1 MTETKLRNKQE
12 ENINLYAIFF
22 KYWVYA
28 PWFVFSVAICLS
40 LVTIYLRYQIPVYD
54 IQSDVLIKEEDN
66 PSNRNNNALTAI
78 QDLGMISM
86 TNNFDNELQI
96 LKSKTLITKVV
107 SKLGLY
113 VSHSQERT
121 FRYDIPLYQDE
132 PVKVY
137 MSPEEADK
145 LEGPVTLHL
154 DYVPDRPLKVKM
166 EYTYQGRKRTTE
178 QVFEQLPVAFPSEV
192 GVITFTPQSE
202 ESMDMKVQIFS
213 PNGCAATYAENLSVE
228 AISKT
233 TTIAQIHVKNTV
245 KQRGI
250 DFIYQLVESYNQEAN
265 EEKNEVAQKT
275 ADFIEERIAI
285 INKELGST
293 EDRMASFKQQA
304 RLTDLS
310 NDAQMALQETARYE
324 QQLAENNTQISL
336 IMDLAN
342 YISQPDHQ
350 HDVIPANV
358 GIQDANLAHVIN
370 QYNTMVIE
378 RKRLLRT
385 SSENNPAVINLNL
398 GIEAMRTTVQTTVN
412 SVLRGLEMTG
422 KNLQREARKH
432 EGRISDAPT
441 QEKEYMGIARQQ
453 EIKAN
458 LYTMLLQKRE
468 ENAITLAS
476 TASNGRII
484 EIPMAGKSPV
494 SPKRNVYFLAAFI
507 VGIVI
512 PVGIIYIR
520 DLLEYKIENRKD
532 VEKISALP
540 ILAEIPL
547 GNVQESVRGAIV
559 IHENKNNLMEE
570 AFRSLRT
577 NLLFMLKPQEKV
589 IMITSSQ
596 PSDGKSF
603 VAGNLAVSLA
613 YLGKKVIILGLDIR
627 KSGLDKVF
635 DLNNHTKGITNY
647 LSQSED
653 TDWSEWIL
661 PSGITPNLDIF
672 PRGNIPPNPTELV
685 SRSKLDELVQELKET
700 YDYVILDTAP
710 IALVTDTSIISR
722 VADLCIYVCRADH
735 TPKSAFQFIL
745 SLKEQSNLCPLA
757 IVLNGID
764 LRKKKNK
771 LNYSYGYKYGYGHT
785 YGYGYGYGNEESGLH

>member
-1 MTETKLRNKQE
+1 
-12 ENINLYAIFF
+12 
-22 KYWVYA
+22 
-28 PWFVFSVAICLS
+28 
-40 LVTIYLRYQIPVYD
+40 
-54 IQSDVLIKEEDN
+54 
-66 PSNRNNNALTAI
+66 
-78 QDLGMISM
+78 
-86 TNNFDNELQI
+86 
-96 LKSKTLITKVV
+96 
-107 SKLGLY
+107 
-113 VSHSQERT
+113 
-121 FRYDIPLYQDE
+121 
-132 PVKVY
+132 
-137 MSPEEADK
+137 
-145 LEGPVTLHL
+145 
-154 DYVPDRPLKVKM
+154 
-166 EYTYQGRKRTTE
+166 
-178 QVFEQLPVAFPSEV
+178 
-192 GVITFTPQSE
+192 
-202 ESMDMKVQIFS
+202 
-213 PNGCAATYAENLSVE
+213 
-228 AISKT
+228 
-233 TTIAQIHVKNTV
+233 
-245 KQRGI
+245 
-250 DFIYQLVESYNQEAN
+250 
-265 EEKNEVAQKT
+265 
-275 ADFIEERIAI
+275 
-285 INKELGST
+285 
-293 EDRMASFKQQA
+293 
-304 RLTDLS
+304 
-310 NDAQMALQETARYE
+310 
-324 QQLAENNTQISL
+324 
-336 IMDLAN
+336 
-342 YISQPDHQ
+342 
-350 HDVIPANV
+350 
-358 GIQDANLAHVIN
+358 
-370 QYNTMVIE
+370 
-378 RKRLLRT
+378 
-385 SSENNPAVINLNL
+385 
-398 GIEAMRTTVQTTVN
+398 
-412 SVLRGLEMTG
+412 
-422 KNLQREARKH
+422 
-432 EGRISDAPT
+432 
-441 QEKEYMGIARQQ
+441 
-453 EIKAN
+453 
-458 LYTMLLQKRE
+458 
-468 ENAITLAS
+468 
-476 TASNGRII
+476 
-484 EIPMAGKSPV
+484 
-494 SPKRNVYFLAAFI
+494 
-507 VGIVI
+507 
-512 PVGIIYIR
+512 
-520 DLLEYKIENRKD
+520 
-532 VEKISALP
+532 
-540 ILAEIPL
+540 LAEIPL